1 MTINLNRRRGP
12 KRRGNIVVLTTF
24 LMVGMVAM
32 LAFSLDLG
40 YIVTTKTEIQRTAD
54 AAALAAAC
62 QLLDDQV
69 ATMGAISESSAESN
83 ARVEA
88 AQFAGLNAVG
98 RVSPALAESDVVFGR
113 YSPATFQSTG
123 LDADSAAAHNAV
135 RVRVQRTLDQNGEV
149 KLFFAKALGRESLGL
164 RCESTAA
171 FNMGFKGFVIPS
183 DGSNLE
189 ILPIAFDVGSW
200 NSLIVNNGVA
210 DNFTW
215 DAEDETI
222 DNGGD
227 GVPEINLYPQGTGS
241 PGNRGTV
248 DIGSSNNSTS
258 DLRRQILN
266 GVSPSDLEHH
276 GGKLELG
283 SDGTLSL
290 NADTGIS
297 AAIKAD
303 LDTIKGKPRI
313 IPLFSQIAGNG
324 NNANYT
330 ITGFVGIRILEVKLT
345 GAMNQKRVTVQP
357 AAIRIRGGIPST
369 GSTTSQY
376 IYSPVVLVR

>member
-1 MTINLNRRRGP
+1 M
-12 KRRGNIVVLTTF
+12 
-24 LMVGMVAM
+24 
-32 LAFSLDLG
+32 
-40 YIVTTKTEIQRTAD
+40 
-54 AAALAAAC
+54 
-62 QLLDDQV
+62 
-69 ATMGAISESSAESN
+69 
-83 ARVEA
+83 
-88 AQFAGLNAVG
+88 
-98 RVSPALAESDVVFGR
+98 
-113 YSPATFQSTG
+113 
-123 LDADSAAAHNAV
+123 
-135 RVRVQRTLDQNGEV
+135 
-149 KLFFAKALGRESLGL
+149 
-164 RCESTAA
+164 
-171 FNMGFKGFVIPS
+171 
-183 DGSNLE
+183 
-189 ILPIAFDVGSW
+189 
-200 NSLIVNNGVA
+200 
-210 DNFTW
+210 
-215 DAEDETI
+215 
-222 DNGGD
+222 
-227 GVPEINLYPQGTGS
+227 
-241 PGNRGTV
+241 
-248 DIGSSNNSTS
+248 
-258 DLRRQILN
+258 RRQILN

-376 IYSPVVLVR
+376 INSPVVLGR